1 MTDDPSQ
8 TPTTTTTTPPPANS
22 PEARTASGEII
33 DAGVSAPETQ
43 ATPETKEPAASVPET
58 YAEFKAPEGVTL
70 DAALIA
76 EVTPIFKELG
86 LSQDAAQKLVEFQ
99 AKHSLASETKLTKA
113 VSDMRTEWRDAIKAD
128 PTIGADLEKT
138 KTAIGRLKT
147 QLSPEVRTAFDD
159 AMNLTGMG
167 DHPAIVRGLFELA
180 KLINEGTP
188 VTGGGPSELGQSR
201 SGQPSRPSAAGA
213 LYPNLPQ

>member
-8 TPTTTTTTPPPANS
+8 IPTTPTTTPPPANS

-43 ATPETKEPAASVPET
+43 VTTETKDPAAPVPET
-58 YAEFKAPEGVTL
+58 YAEFKAPEGATL

-99 AKHSLASETKLTKA
+99 AKHSIATEAKLEKTVA
-113 VSDMRTEWRDAIKAD
+113 DMRAEWRDAIKAD
-128 PTIGADLEKT
+128 PAIGADLEKT
-138 KTAIGRLKT
+138 KVAIGRLKS
-147 QLSPEVRTAFDD
+147 QLPTEVRTSFDD

-180 KLINEGTP
+180 KLVNEGTP

-201 SGQPSRPSAAGA
+201 SGQPSRPSAAQA
-213 LYPNLPQ
+213 LYPKLPQ